1 VRAAA
6 LADPSRAEPRR
17 LSLAN
22 RHTHSGGGGVLCAL
36 PPLPLSSDAE
46 PRRPSLSKSAHTREG
61 TVRAAALASLKR
73 RACGGANPPL
83 SLWCVAL
90 GALPLETRA
99 RNESARQDRPLAA
112 SQPFCRDFDQGA
124 RATTPLFLALPRG
137 SERTFRGSNAS
148 PAPCAILRAPP
159 HALRGGSGGRQSAR
173 SAAARKDASVTLRV
187 CGSTP
192 CPSDTPTGRG
202 EEGADGQLQPG
213 AGEKGGA
220 LEPLAFVRVCSGTG
234 GAPSVLKRFAL
245 FLAASSAKSAS
256 DLGRYGLV
264 GLG

>member
-1 VRAAA
+1 VRA
-6 LADPSRAEPRR
+6 
-17 LSLAN
+17 
-22 RHTHSGGGGVLCAL
+22 L
-36 PPLPLSSDAE
+36 PLLPLSRGA
-46 PRRPSLSKSAHTREG
+46 RAGGQTHPSLPR
-61 TVRAAALASLKR
+61 
-73 RACGGANPPL
+73 
-83 SLWCVAL
+83 CVAL